1 VFDIYSF
8 KCFLVLI
15 FAPMETLRQQKV
27 SRLIQKELAGI
38 FLKVTPGFIPGKMVT
53 VTQVRISPDLLEV
66 KAYLSVFPS
75 KDADEVLKM
84 IRTKTPEI
92 RLSLGNILK
101 KNLRR
106 IPNLSFFIDDSLDY
120 AERIDELLK

>member
-38 FLKVTPGFIPGKMVT
+38 FFKVTPGFIPGKMVT

>member
-1 VFDIYSF
+1 MFDIYSF

-75 KDADEVLKM
+75 KDANEVLKM

>member
-38 FLKVTPGFIPGKMVT
+38 FLKVTTGFIPGKMVT